1 MLFRSAPPDGATDD
15 EIRAVERATPLGRWG
30 GAAAIA
36 QAVAFLAESDFVTGE
51 TVRVDG
57 GRHLK

>member
-1 MLFRSAPPDGATDD
+1 MSSYAASDLSGAQVSRID
-15 EIRAVERATPLGRWG
+15 G

-36 QAVAFLAESDFVTGE
+36 QVVVSLVESDFVTGE